1 MSLKIFIS
9 LILLMCSTKHSFGQE
24 NWVSTATF
32 NLEKDLLVIQYD
44 CKTDVDDLHSVA
56 AFATLL
62 SRSEYQ
68 NLNYHAVA
76 GTYGMQNGLY
86 VPPNELF
93 ALAFGKQWSDAHNSY
108 EVALKTIVQ
117 LAIKT
122 LNSNGSIW
130 IAEAGQSDFTFD
142 VVKALQLELPNFD
155 NKRIHVVQHSD
166 WNEEV
171 TTPEKLD
178 FVKSSI
184 NYHKIPDGN
193 ATQNGTPGFRSET
206 LVPWSDSIKEEHLS
220 KVWKLAIKLGNQYNG
235 KDNRYLN
242 QAIEKGGLDFSDFS
256 EVCWILGL
264 TDIEDANA
272 YFEFISEKD

>member
-1 MSLKIFIS
+1 MPLKTIIT
-9 LILLMCSTKHSFGQE
+9 LIILVCSTKISLGQV
-24 NWVSTATF
+24 NSVSALKF
-32 NLEKDLLVIQYD
+32 NLEKDLLIIQYD
-44 CKTDVDDLHSVA
+44 CKTDVDDLHSIA
-56 AFATLL
+56 AFATLV
-62 SRSEYQ
+62 SHSKYE

-86 VPPNELF
+86 VPPNKLF
-93 ALAFGKQWSDAHNSY
+93 ALAFGENWSDAHNSY
-108 EVALKTIVQ
+108 EKALETVTQLGLKT
-117 LAIKT
+117 LKST
-122 LNSNGSIW
+122 GSLW

-142 VVKALQLELPNFD
+142 VIKALQLALPSFD

-184 NYHKIPDGN
+184 TYYKIPDGN
-193 ATQNGTPGFRSET
+193 ATKNGTPGFRSEEII
-206 LVPWSDSIKEEHLS
+206 PWSDSIKGENLS
-220 KVWKLAIKLGNQYNG
+220 QVWNLAIKLGNQYNG

-242 QAIEKGGLDFSDFS
+242 KAIEKGGLDFSDFS

-272 YFEFISEKD
+272 YFKYISEKD